1 VSCTRLGALGGIP
14 ALHEVESLVQSGKVR
29 T

>member
-14 ALHEVESLVQSGKVR
+14 ALEEVEDLVQSGKVR
-29 T
+29 S